1 MNTKIQVLNSID
13 LENIFGGGDSS
24 NFLNGLTTPFGYRMD
39 KSGISDFDVLKEFKD
54 KGCTEGFRS
63 LYSNGFN
70 VRMLGNFSGIFN
82 GGISERAGSLT
93 AFVGVVFSLVGAYKG
108 IKWAIKKVF

>member
-13 LENIFGGGDSS
+13 LENIFGGGDSG
-24 NFLNGLTTPFGYRMD
+24 NFLNGLTTPFGYCMNN
-39 KSGISDFDVLKEFKD
+39 SGISDSDVLKEFKN
-54 KGCTEGFRS
+54 KGCIKGLRY
-63 LYSNGFN
+63 LYSNGFY
-70 VRMLGNFSGIFN
+70 VQMLGDFSGIFN